1 MWVKIITIKR
11 TKDLN
16 YFSLCAL
23 NLFNTQV
30 SQFELSYWNKLT
42 CPQHS
47 NLLRCT
53 CHVLTAVLIS
63 LLWNAFPASKE
74 SEMRTCSEQC
84 SDIFMIFF
92 MILEYFYN
100 RLIPGIIAENA
111 YLEAFSPVALTFKR
125 GKSACMKHIALC
137 YICIKVILKILT
149 VYKHRT
155 LIA

>member
-30 SQFELSYWNKLT
+30 SQFELSYWNKWT

-53 CHVLTAVLIS
+53 CTYVLTAVLIS
-63 LLWNAFPASKE
+63 LLWDVFPASKE
-74 SEMRTCSEQC
+74 SEMWTCSEQC

-92 MILEYFYN
+92 MILECFYN

-111 YLEAFSPVALTFKR
+111 CLEAFSPVALTFKR
-125 GKSACMKHIALC
+125 ENLHVWNTLHYVIYVLKSFWK
-137 YICIKVILKILT
+137 Y
-149 VYKHRT
+149 
-155 LIA
+155 